1 MKTEKNILEKIGNK
15 NPYKVPENYFEDFA
29 NNMDKLLDTM
39 PLPDGMVAEEA
50 PIASEVKPEVE
61 AVETKPAVE
70 TTQVKPAGK
79 SISLGDRLK
88 PLMRV
93 AAVVAILSG
102 TSYLAVQPIIE
113 QAKNE
118 QMMMAEIEF
127 TEDDYQYLLDE
138 YEAED
143 MYYILTDNK

>member
-1 MKTEKNILEKIGNK
+1 MKNENNILEQIGNK

-29 NNMDKLLDTM
+29 NNMDKLIDSM
-39 PLPDGMVAEEA
+39 PLPEGLEEKSAETE
-50 PIASEVKPEVE
+50 
-61 AVETKPAVE
+61 
-70 TTQVKPAGK
+70 VKPAGK
-79 SISLGDRLK
+79 SFSLVDRFK

-127 TEDDYQYLLDE
+127 SEDDYQYLLDE

-143 MYYILTDNK
+143 MYYLLTDNK

>member
-50 PIASEVKPEVE
+50 PVAAEAKPTVE
-61 AVETKPAVE
+61 
-70 TTQVKPAGK
+70 TQVKPAGK

>member
-50 PIASEVKPEVE
+50 PVASE
-61 AVETKPAVE
+61 AKPAVE
-70 TTQVKPAGK
+70 TQVKPAGK
-79 SISLGDRLK
+79 SISLGERLK

>member
-1 MKTEKNILEKIGNK
+1 MKTENNILEKIGNK

-29 NNMDKLLDTM
+29 NNMDKILDTM
-39 PLPDGMVAEEA
+39 PLPEGLEEKVAEAE
-50 PIASEVKPEVE
+50 
-61 AVETKPAVE
+61 
-70 TTQVKPAGK
+70 VKPAGK
-79 SISLGDRLK
+79 SFSLVERFK

-113 QAKNE
+113 RAQNE

-143 MYYILTDNK
+143 MYYLLTDNN

>member
-1 MKTEKNILEKIGNK
+1 MKKENNILEQIGKK

-29 NNMDKLLDTM
+29 NNMDKFLDSM
-39 PLPDGMVAEEA
+39 PLPEGMVEADAPVVEAPEVA
-50 PIASEVKPEVE
+50 PIAETTVE
-61 AVETKPAVE
+61 A
-70 TTQVKPAGK
+70 KPAGK
-79 SISLGDRLK
+79 SFSLIDRFK
-88 PLMRV
+88 PLMKV

-138 YEAED
+138 YETED
-143 MYYILTDNK
+143 MYYLLTDNK

>member
-1 MKTEKNILEKIGNK
+1 MKKENNILEQIGKK

-29 NNMDKLLDTM
+29 NNMDKFLDSM
-39 PLPDGMVAEEA
+39 PLPEGMTEATAVDAPVAEA
-50 PIASEVKPEVE
+50 
-61 AVETKPAVE
+61 PAVE
-70 TTQVKPAGK
+70 SKPAGK
-79 SISLGDRLK
+79 SFSLIERFK

-143 MYYILTDNK
+143 IYYLLTDNK

>member
-39 PLPDGMVAEEA
+39 PLPDGMVAEETPVA
-50 PIASEVKPEVE
+50 AEAKPTVE
-61 AVETKPAVE
+61 
-70 TTQVKPAGK
+70 TQVKPVGK

>member
-1 MKTEKNILEKIGNK
+1 MKNENNILEQIGNK

-29 NNMDKLLDTM
+29 NNMDKLIDSM
-39 PLPDGMVAEEA
+39 PLPEGLEEKVQEAE
-50 PIASEVKPEVE
+50 P
-61 AVETKPAVE
+61 
-70 TTQVKPAGK
+70 KPAGNV
-79 SISLGDRLK
+79 ISFVTERLK

-93 AAVVAILSG
+93 AAVVAILCG

-113 QAKNE
+113 QAQNE

-127 TEDDYQYLLDE
+127 SEDDYQYLLDE

>member
-1 MKTEKNILEKIGNK
+1 MKKENNILEQIGKK

-29 NNMDKLLDTM
+29 NNMDKLIDSM
-39 PLPDGMVAEEA
+39 PLPEGMVAQEA
-50 PIASEVKPEVE
+50 PAAEVKPTVE
-61 AVETKPAVE
+61 AEA
-70 TTQVKPAGK
+70 KPAGK
-79 SISLGDRLK
+79 SISLVDRFK
-88 PLMRV
+88 PLFRV
-93 AAVVAILSG
+93 AAVVAILCG

-118 QMMMAEIEF
+118 QMMIAEIEF

-143 MYYILTDNK
+143 MYYLLTDNN

>member
-1 MKTEKNILEKIGNK
+1 MKTENNILEKIGNK

-29 NNMDKLLDTM
+29 NNMDKLIDSM
-39 PLPDGMVAEEA
+39 PLPEGMVVAET
-50 PIASEVKPEVE
+50 PTCEVK
-61 AVETKPAVE
+61 
-70 TTQVKPAGK
+70 TTIKTEVKPAGK
-79 SISLGDRLK
+79 SFSLVDRFK
-88 PLMRV
+88 PLMKV
-93 AAVVAILSG
+93 VAVVAILCG

-113 QAKNE
+113 QAQNE

-143 MYYILTDNK
+143 MYYLLTDNQ

>member
-1 MKTEKNILEKIGNK
+1 MKNENNILEQIGNK

-29 NNMDKLLDTM
+29 NNMDKLIDSM
-39 PLPDGMVAEEA
+39 PLPEGLEEKVQEAE
-50 PIASEVKPEVE
+50 P
-61 AVETKPAVE
+61 
-70 TTQVKPAGK
+70 KPAGNV
-79 SISLGDRLK
+79 ISMVTERFK

-93 AAVVAILSG
+93 AAVVAILCG

-113 QAKNE
+113 QAQNE

-127 TEDDYQYLLDE
+127 SEDDYQYLLDE

>member
-1 MKTEKNILEKIGNK
+1 MKKENNILEQIGKK

-29 NNMDKLLDTM
+29 NNMDKLIDSM
-39 PLPDGMVAEEA
+39 PLPEGIGENLEETPVAE
-50 PIASEVKPEVE
+50 
-61 AVETKPAVE
+61 T
-70 TTQVKPAGK
+70 KPAGK
-79 SISLGDRLK
+79 SLSLVDKLK

-127 TEDDYQYLLDE
+127 TEEDYQYLLDD
-138 YEAED
+138 YETED
-143 MYYILTDNK
+143 MYYILTDNQ

>member
-1 MKTEKNILEKIGNK
+1 MNMKTENNILEKIGNK

-29 NNMDKLLDTM
+29 NNMDKLIDSM
-39 PLPDGMVAEEA
+39 PLPEGMVVAEA
-50 PIASEVKPEVE
+50 PAIEEKAE
-61 AVETKPAVE
+61 
-70 TTQVKPAGK
+70 VKPAGK
-79 SISLGDRLK
+79 SFSLVDRFK
-88 PLMRV
+88 PLMKV
-93 AAVVAILSG
+93 AAVVAILCG

-143 MYYILTDNK
+143 MYYLLTDNK

>member
-50 PIASEVKPEVE
+50 PVA
-61 AVETKPAVE
+61 AETKPTVE
-70 TTQVKPAGK
+70 TQVKPAGK

>member
-1 MKTEKNILEKIGNK
+1 MKKENNILEQIGKK

-29 NNMDKLLDTM
+29 NNMDKFLDSM
-39 PLPDGMVAEEA
+39 PLPEGMT
-50 PIASEVKPEVE
+50 
-61 AVETKPAVE
+61 ETPAVE
-70 TTQVKPAGK
+70 APVVEAKPAGK
-79 SISLGDRLK
+79 SFSFADRLK

-143 MYYILTDNK
+143 MYYLLTDNK

>member
-1 MKTEKNILEKIGNK
+1 MKTENNILEKIGKK

-29 NNMDKLLDTM
+29 NNMDKMIDSM
-39 PLPDGMVAEEA
+39 PLPEGMTETPSVEA
-50 PIASEVKPEVE
+50 PVVETPVVE
-61 AVETKPAVE
+61 A
-70 TTQVKPAGK
+70 KPAGK
-79 SISLGDRLK
+79 SFSLVDRFK
-88 PLMRV
+88 PLMKV
-93 AAVVAILSG
+93 AAVVAILCG

-143 MYYILTDNK
+143 MYYLLTDNK

>member
-50 PIASEVKPEVE
+50 PVAAEAKPTAE
-61 AVETKPAVE
+61 
-70 TTQVKPAGK
+70 TQVKPAGK

-88 PLMRV
+88 PLMKV

>member
-50 PIASEVKPEVE
+50 PVVSEVKP
-61 AVETKPAVE
+61 AVE
-70 TTQVKPAGK
+70 TQVKPAGK

>member
-1 MKTEKNILEKIGNK
+1 MKNENNILEQIGNK

-29 NNMDKLLDTM
+29 NNMDKLIDSM
-39 PLPDGMVAEEA
+39 PLPEGLEDKVQEAE
-50 PIASEVKPEVE
+50 P
-61 AVETKPAVE
+61 
-70 TTQVKPAGK
+70 KPAGNV
-79 SISLGDRLK
+79 ISMVTERLK

-93 AAVVAILSG
+93 AAVVAILCG

-113 QAKNE
+113 QAQNE

-127 TEDDYQYLLDE
+127 SEDDYQYLLDE

>member
-1 MKTEKNILEKIGNK
+1 MKTENNILEKIGNK

-29 NNMDKLLDTM
+29 DNMDKILDTM
-39 PLPDGMVAEEA
+39 PLPEGMESVGEA
-50 PIASEVKPEVE
+50 PAAIE
-61 AVETKPAVE
+61 A
-70 TTQVKPAGK
+70 KPAGK
-79 SISLGDRLK
+79 SFSLVDRFK

-113 QAKNE
+113 RAQNE

-127 TEDDYQYLLDE
+127 SEDDYQYLLDE

-143 MYYILTDNK
+143 MYYLLTDNN

>member
-1 MKTEKNILEKIGNK
+1 MKNENNILEQIGNK

-29 NNMDKLLDTM
+29 NNMDKLIDSM
-39 PLPDGMVAEEA
+39 PLPEGLEEK
-50 PIASEVKPEVE
+50 VQ
-61 AVETKPAVE
+61 ETEP
-70 TTQVKPAGK
+70 KPAGNV
-79 SISLGDRLK
+79 ISLVTERLK

-93 AAVVAILSG
+93 AAVVAILCG

-113 QAKNE
+113 QAQNE

-127 TEDDYQYLLDE
+127 SEDDYQYLLDE

>member
-1 MKTEKNILEKIGNK
+1 MKKENNILEQIGKK

-29 NNMDKLLDTM
+29 NNMDKLIDSM
-39 PLPDGMVAEEA
+39 PLPDGMVAEETPVA
-50 PIASEVKPEVE
+50 AEV
-61 AVETKPAVE
+61 KPAVE
-70 TTQVKPAGK
+70 TQVKPAGK
-79 SISLGDRLK
+79 SFSLVDRFK
-88 PLMRV
+88 PLMKV
-93 AAVVAILSG
+93 AAVVAILCG

-143 MYYILTDNK
+143 MYYLLTDNK